1 VPRILPIVKSIYK
14 SGENRDPPR
23 KKLHEKFGCVP
34 IRSYIY
40 GVELKKQ
47 LKIKVMNA
55 LNEIQN
61 EAKVIVEQ
69 LADRQIND
77 MKKLNDEF
85 NVWLEI
91 DGNAVINNWGNNV
104 DLYNT
109 AYKYVYMNFYRVY
122 NRETC
127 VYEKPKSYNNTY
139 EERTAMGYS
148 KNLMYMVNDLRTMIA
163 SNWEV
168 KYRELFIAANMV
180 KLNRALAK
188 DITNEMI
195 AQDIHV
201 SVGGDG
207 AEVTAIINQT
217 KRFKSFGTLCG
228 GDVQCYHYRYRSSL
242 KPIKGW

>member
-1 VPRILPIVKSIYK
+1 MVKSIYK

-23 KKLHEKFGCVP
+23 KKLREKFGCVP

-69 LADRQIND
+69 LADRQINE
-77 MKKLNDEF
+77 MKELNSEF
-85 NVWLEI
+85 TSWLEI
-91 DGNAVINNWGNNV
+91 EGNAIMGWRFEI
-104 DLYNT
+104 DKFRSAT
-109 AYKYVYMNFYRVY
+109 KFVYMNYHRVY

-127 VYEKPKSYNNTY
+127 VYEKPKSFSYNSDEVSAISYN
-139 EERTAMGYS
+139 RTLT
-148 KNLMYMVNDLRTMIA
+148 KMVEDLRTM
-163 SNWEV
+163 SLGNWEAG
-168 KYRELFIAANMV
+168 YREWFIAGNMV

-188 DITNEMI
+188 DITNEMY
-195 AQDIHV
+195 AQDIQV

-217 KRFKSFGTLCG
+217 KRFKTFGTLCG